1 MSYKF
6 KELLLT
12 RDKVVTI
19 EKEECWLDIIIHDLA
34 MIIFYY
40 IEDAKDL
47 SNLIGFNPFLKIMK
61 DPMSWCSKLLFD
73 YPWLNLKN
81 LRLDTK
87 FTILP
92 FINIM
97 EYIILTL
104 DIGRLHEQIIRSRVF
119 SIIGNR
125 KSI

>member
-12 RDKVVTI
+12 KDKVVTI

-40 IEDAKDL
+40 IENIDIL
-47 SNLIGFNPFLKIMK
+47 NILIGFNPFLKIMK
-61 DPMSWCSKLLFD
+61 DPMSWCNRLLFN
-73 YPWLNLKN
+73 YPYLNLKF
-81 LRLDTK
+81 LKLDTK
-87 FTILP
+87 FTTLP

-97 EYIILTL
+97 EY
-104 DIGRLHEQIIRSRVF
+104 
-119 SIIGNR
+119 
-125 KSI
+125 